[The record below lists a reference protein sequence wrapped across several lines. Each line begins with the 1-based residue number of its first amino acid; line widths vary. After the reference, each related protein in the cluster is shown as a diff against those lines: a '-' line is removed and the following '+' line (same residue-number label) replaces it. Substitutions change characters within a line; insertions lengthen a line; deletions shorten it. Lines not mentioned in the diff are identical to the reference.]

1 MQIELRVNAIGA
13 AEILQ
18 TYVERRLH
26 FALGRYGSRVGR
38 VAVSISGASEPM
50 QRKCRISTEILPF
63 GRVAVQEAD
72 PDLIAAVDRATGRIG
87 RLFGRELERAR
98 DARLGRES
106 IRVAG

>member
-1 MQIELRVNAIGA
+1 MQVELRISSIST

-18 TYVERRLH
+18 KYVERRLH

-38 VAVSISGASEPM
+38 VAVVISGGSEPM
-50 QRKCRISTEILPF
+50 QRKCHISTDIRPF

-72 PDLIAAVDRATGRIG
+72 PDLIAALDRATGRIG

-98 DARLGRES
+98 DARLDRAS
-106 IRVAG
+106 IRFAG